1 MKTGPTHHIHGTEAK
16 IKIMAARVAKGL
28 SPFHENDSRIQGV
41 PPDLRQTPRLIPM
54 LASNWDTDDPTA
66 YDDEEN

>member
-16 IKIMAARVAKGL
+16 IQIMAARVAKGL
-28 SPFHENDSRIQGV
+28 SPFHPNDSRIQAT
-41 PPDLRQTPRLIPM
+41 PPDLRRMPRHVPRFEVDM
-54 LASNWDTDDPTA
+54 ATDPVA